1 MAPVARPVQDRAARA
16 AGRAGGGGV
25 SVRRRVVAKARV
37 GGEVSLMQRARLLGA
52 AVPAVDELGWTGVT
66 VADIASRA
74 RVSRRTFYD
83 LFANREECLLAVLDD
98 TVERVERDLA
108 EMSLDEAVWL
118 EGVRVGLWRIL
129 CFLDR
134 DPALARVCVVQSARG
149 SRRVLEAR
157 EELLSRLAG
166 AIEEGRSQ
174 SVSVSGARVPGL
186 VAEGSSQG
194 VSGARVPGLVAEG
207 LVGAAV
213 AILYKRLLNGER
225 APLTDL
231 HGDLM
236 GMIVLPYLGSSA
248 AGRERKRRA
257 PEPLAGTTRKAST
270 TRAGEGEEDPLRDVP
285 MRLTYRTA
293 RVLGV
298 VAQHTGVSNRL
309 VAEHAGITDQGQ
321 VSKLLA
327 RLQRLGLLTNTGEGH
342 ARGERNAWQ
351 LTPLGERVTHQ
362 LNLDES
368 THLRMEIA

>member
-1 MAPVARPVQDRAARA
+1 
-16 AGRAGGGGV
+16 
-25 SVRRRVVAKARV
+25 
-37 GGEVSLMQRARLLGA
+37 MQRARLLGA
-52 AVPAVDELGWTGVT
+52 AVPAVDELGWSGVT

-83 LFANREECLLAVLDD
+83 LFSNREECLLALLDE
-98 TVERVERDLA
+98 TVGRVERDVKA
-108 EMSLDEAVWL
+108 ASLREEDWVER
-118 EGVRVGLWRIL
+118 VRVGLWRVL

-134 DPALARVCVVQSARG
+134 DLALARVCVVQSARG

-157 EELLSRLAG
+157 EEILTRLAS

-174 SVSVSGARVPGL
+174 SAQGAHVPA
-186 VAEGSSQG
+186 VT
-194 VSGARVPGLVAEG
+194 AEG

-213 AILYKRLLNGER
+213 AIVYKRLLNGER

-231 HGDLM
+231 YGDLM
-236 GMIVLPYLGSSA
+236 AMIVLPYLGSA
-248 AGRERKRRA
+248 TANRERKRHA
-257 PEPLAGTTRKAST
+257 PPGPLANATRDAFT
-270 TRAGEGEEDPLRDVP
+270 TRAGKREGDPLRDLP

-298 VAQHTGVSNRL
+298 VAQNTGVSNRL

-351 LTPLGERVTHQ
+351 LTPLGERVTRQ
-362 LNLDES
+362 LNLDETS
-368 THLRMEIA
+368 QLHREIA

>member
-1 MAPVARPVQDRAARA
+1 
-16 AGRAGGGGV
+16 
-25 SVRRRVVAKARV
+25 
-37 GGEVSLMQRARLLGA
+37 MQRARLLGA
-52 AVPAVDELGWTGVT
+52 AVPAVDELGWSGVT

-74 RVSRRTFYD
+74 RMSRRTFYD
-83 LFANREECLLAVLDD
+83 LFANREECLLALLDD
-98 TVERVERDLA
+98 TVGRIERDLTA
-108 EMSLDEAVWL
+108 GSLHEKAWV
-118 EGVRVGLWRIL
+118 ERVRTGLWRVL

-157 EELLSRLAG
+157 EEILTRLAG
-166 AIEEGRSQ
+166 TIDEGCAESAH
-174 SVSVSGARVPGL
+174 GAHVP
-186 VAEGSSQG
+186 V
-194 VSGARVPGLVAEG
+194 VTAEG

-236 GMIVLPYLGSSA
+236 GMIVLPYQGAAA
-248 AGRERKRRA
+248 AGRERKRHA
-257 PEPLAGTTRKAST
+257 PDQPVGATRDAST
-270 TRAGEGEEDPLRDVP
+270 TREDDPLRDLP

-298 VAQHTGVSNRL
+298 VAQNTGVSNRL
-309 VAEHAGITDQGQ
+309 VAEHADITDQGQ

-351 LTPLGERVTHQ
+351 LTPLGERVTRQ
-362 LNLDES
+362 LNLDEAPS
-368 THLRMEIA
+368 SSIQYACVAPVAPTFDSEEER

>member
-1 MAPVARPVQDRAARA
+1 
-16 AGRAGGGGV
+16 
-25 SVRRRVVAKARV
+25 
-37 GGEVSLMQRARLLGA
+37 MQRARLLGA
-52 AVPAVDELGWTGVT
+52 AVPAVDELGWSGVT

-74 RVSRRTFYD
+74 RMSRRTFYD
-83 LFANREECLLAVLDD
+83 LFANREECLLALLDD
-98 TVERVERDLA
+98 TVGRIERDLTA
-108 EMSLDEAVWL
+108 GSLHEKAWV
-118 EGVRVGLWRIL
+118 ERVRTGLWRVL

-157 EELLSRLAG
+157 EEILTRLAG
-166 AIEEGRSQ
+166 MIDEGRSQ
-174 SVSVSGARVPGL
+174 SARGAQVPSVT
-186 VAEGSSQG
+186 
-194 VSGARVPGLVAEG
+194 AEG

-236 GMIVLPYLGSSA
+236 GMIVLPYQGAAA
-248 AGRERKRRA
+248 AGRERKRHA
-257 PEPLAGTTRKAST
+257 PDRPVGATRDAST
-270 TRAGEGEEDPLRDVP
+270 TRAGEREDDPLRDLP

-298 VAQHTGVSNRL
+298 VAQNTGVSNRL
-309 VAEHAGITDQGQ
+309 VAEHADITDQGQ

-342 ARGERNAWQ
+342 TRGERNAWQ
-351 LTPLGERVTHQ
+351 LTPLGERVTRQ
-362 LNLDES
+362 LNLDEAPS
-368 THLRMEIA
+368 SSIQYACVAPVAPTSDSEEER